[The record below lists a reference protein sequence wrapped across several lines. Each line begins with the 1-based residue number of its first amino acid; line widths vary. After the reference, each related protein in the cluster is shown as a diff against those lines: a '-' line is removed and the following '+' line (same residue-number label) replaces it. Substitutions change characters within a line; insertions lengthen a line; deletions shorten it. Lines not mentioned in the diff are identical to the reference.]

1 MNKTNRRR
9 FLQGSAAGAAAIALP
24 MRFARA
30 AKKGGVMR
38 MGKAHG
44 QTSDALDP
52 AIHDNG
58 FVIAMTHAYNGYLTE
73 VMGDGSLAGQLA
85 DGWEPS
91 ADAKT
96 WTFRLRR
103 GVTYHDGREVVA
115 EDVIA
120 SIDHHRG
127 EDSKSAAA
135 PIVKPITKIESDG
148 KYTVKFTLD
157 AGNADFPFTLSDYHL
172 PIMPTK
178 DGKADWQS
186 GIGCGVYRLANFEP
200 GIRADFTRYADH
212 FDSDRGHFDEVNML
226 AIVDTTARTNALM
239 TGQVDAIDRVDLKT
253 VHLLKAR
260 AGIDVHSI
268 AGTQH
273 YTFPMRTN
281 VAPFDNVDVRLA
293 LKHAIKR
300 DEMVEKIL
308 QGYGAVGN
316 DHPIGSGQLFFARDL
331 EQRQYDPDA
340 AKAHLKKAG
349 MEGLKVDL
357 NVADAAYAGAVDAA
371 VLFAESAKAAGIS
384 INVVREPNDG
394 YWSNVWNK
402 KPFCACY
409 WGGRPTADLMFQTAY
424 EAGVPWNDA
433 VWENDRF
440 NSLLL
445 EARAEFDE
453 AKREEM
459 YFEMQRLVR
468 DDGGTIVPMFA
479 SYVFATSDKLQLP
492 GDIASNWDLDGE
504 RWMERWS
511 FA

>member
-1 MNKTNRRR
+1 MNKTSRRR
-9 FLQGSAAGAAAIALP
+9 FLQGSAAGAAALALP
-24 MRFARA
+24 VRFARA
-30 AKKGGVMR
+30 AKRGGVMR

-58 FVIAMTHAYNGYLTE
+58 FVIAMVHGYQGYLTE
-73 VMGDGSLAGQLA
+73 VAGDGSLVGSLA
-85 DGWEPS
+85 ESWEPS
-91 ADAKT
+91 ADAVT
-96 WTFRLRR
+96 WTFRLRK
-103 GVTYHDGREVVA
+103 GATYHNGREVVA

-135 PIVKPITKIESDG
+135 PIVKPIKSIEADG
-148 KYTVKFTLD
+148 KYIVKFTLE
-157 AGNADFPFTLSDYHL
+157 AGSADFPFILSDYHL
-172 PIMPTK
+172 PIMPAEG
-178 DGKADWQS
+178 GKADWES
-186 GIGCGVYRLANFEP
+186 GIGCGAYRLTNFEP
-200 GIRADFTRYADH
+200 GVRADFSRYPDY
-212 FDSDRGHFDEVNML
+212 FESDRGFFDEVEML
-226 AIVDTTARTNALM
+226 AIVDPTARTNALI

-253 VHLLKAR
+253 VNLLSQR
-260 AGIDVHSI
+260 SGIKVHSI

-281 VAPFDNVDVRLA
+281 IPPFDNVDVRLA

-300 DEMVEKIL
+300 DEIVEKIL
-308 QGYGAVGN
+308 QGYGVVGN
-316 DHPIGSGQLFFARDL
+316 DHPIGRGQRFFARDL
-331 EQRQYDPDA
+331 EQRTYDPDA
-340 AKAHLKKAG
+340 AREHLKMAK

-357 NVADAAYAGAVDAA
+357 NVADAAFAGAVDAA
-371 VLFAESAKAAGIS
+371 VLFAESAKAAGIN

-409 WGGRPTADLMFQTAY
+409 WGGRPTADWMFQTAY

-433 VWENDRF
+433 VWENERF
-440 NSLLL
+440 NLLL
-445 EARAEFDE
+445 KEARAELDE
-453 AKREEM
+453 AKRREM
-459 YFEMQRLVR
+459 YSEMQGLVR

-479 SYVFATSDKLQLP
+479 SYVFATSEKLQVP
-492 GDIASNWDLDGE
+492 EPIASNWDADGE

-511 FA
+511 FV